1 MGDGDVLIDR
11 RSDRASAD
19 PVFDGIPEFDD
30 RCEEGIGLAE
40 AARAFQCRRQSRHG
54 VEHPSLDRVSES
66 RTIDSL
72 RLDSRSVC
80 PPLFT
85 AGGGMT
91 ALEGVHGDR
100 IDVHIGSI
108 NERRLDRLLVGTGE
122 QRTQRRRVRPAP
134 PPASVSSAVTMSQM
148 TCALPAG
155 VRVTLT
161 NPGPAMTASATSGKV
176 RSSVHRCA
184 ASSVRFVGEA
194 AARSAT
200 GVVQSPSSGRVG
212 ARTSI
217 CAANSGATR
226 PASAVAKARA
236 SAVCRS
242 SGVTRTEY
250 SGPDCED
257 ESGVIFALMTRRM
270 PTGPQIAP
278 GRHAAW
284 LTKNLTTTEASTT
297 ANAGHMLSKL
307 WMRNA
312 KISGPVAARR

>member
-66 RTIDSL
+66 RNIDSL

-122 QRTQRRRVRPAP
+122 QRTQRRRVRSCSPTC
-134 PPASVSSAVTMSQM
+134 VSLLGGDDVADDVR
-148 TCALPAG
+148 PAG
-155 VRVTLT
+155 RSQGHVDE
-161 NPGPAMTASATSGKV
+161 PGLGDDGVATSGWQLGAQI
-176 RSSVHRCA
+176 A
-184 ASSVRFVGEA
+184 ASSVRRG
-194 AARSAT
+194 
-200 GVVQSPSSGRVG
+200 
-212 ARTSI
+212 
-217 CAANSGATR
+217 
-226 PASAVAKARA
+226 
-236 SAVCRS
+236 
-242 SGVTRTEY
+242 
-250 SGPDCED
+250 
-257 ESGVIFALMTRRM
+257 
-270 PTGPQIAP
+270 
-278 GRHAAW
+278 
-284 LTKNLTTTEASTT
+284 
-297 ANAGHMLSKL
+297 
-307 WMRNA
+307 
-312 KISGPVAARR
+312 